1 MKKLYALACFL
12 ICALIP
18 LHAESYVLD
27 YAAERQFSTVSSVE
41 YDISGE
47 AGVLTFEGKYTKLMG
62 FGGSGNCYL
71 DQYVDGSWVR
81 VATLNMLTTDWQT
94 LTYTLD
100 RRATKVKMYT
110 ETGATGYKNFRNV
123 KVTRAR
129 YIEAQSINLDNFTYG
144 AGADDVK
151 TQSFI
156 LTYSNAANVLTATS
170 DNAAFTTSISA
181 TTAEQAASSATVT
194 VTYSP
199 SSLARHDGTITISDG
214 VVSFKQSVIGLCAP
228 GNIAAGEATFHKLP
242 VTWDAVSGAES
253 YTIQMRN
260 ALNVVEAE
268 ETVSTPSYMM
278 TGLTPDAVYSVRI
291 CSNFSEGVSSGYASG
306 IVSTSDYIPTP
317 QDLAVGTVFE
327 ATPISVAW
335 NAVDDVVTYSVRIYS
350 SDGSLVSETG
360 NITGTS
366 ASIDAGLDPTRSYE
380 VRLRADYKGFSSEE
394 ISVIPRCVPTPKDIT
409 YEITGKTEFKVSW
422 NPVGVEFY
430 NIVVVN
436 SDGGESV
443 EDASVADTSYLVSG
457 LVPATGYTVKV
468 RALTDDGA
476 TPYASVPARSWE
488 LLPPASLE
496 ALAGEEPFSMR
507 LAWPA
512 VEEADAYEV
521 SLHDAGDTPVRDT
534 VIAEGTD
541 ALLLDVVPGTYTV
554 KVAPQWSG
562 YTFGAVSAQAV
573 VDKKT
578 LSVHV
583 GDTSRMYGQENPE
596 QYVLEYSGWIG
607 AHTSVAV
614 APEVVTE
621 AVPSSPAGE
630 YALNVSGGEDAWYT
644 FSGLPGVL
652 TVTKA
657 PLHVSVADTS
667 RYYHKP
673 DPEFRL
679 IYEGFLLE
687 DDASVLQQEP
697 VAASNATLESDF
709 GVYDITLSGGVSDR
723 YEFILSEEPAK
734 LTISQAVTEVSAGP
748 IRKVYGDAPFAIE
761 TNNIDTKLS
770 CTIADES
777 VAMLDAE
784 GRIVV
789 KALGETTVTVSQAGS
804 EHFTELPETQIQ
816 LIVGKAPLLISAIDT
831 SRLYGSENPDFR
843 IVYEGFVAGE
853 NERVLSSL
861 PTVATEATVDSGI
874 GAYEITV
881 SGASADN
888 YEIEYRPGTLTV
900 QPLPSDLII
909 ATVDTAVYGGSPV
922 DLPAV
927 SSLNTEG
934 AYSYAV
940 TDSSVAVVSDGKI
953 DIRSAGAT
961 WVKVTQEGSGN
972 YGTVSDSVA
981 LVVKKARLTVSVSDT
996 IRLYG
1001 EENPL
1006 FEIRYEGFVRDD
1018 NATVLDELPQVRTS
1032 ATVESDPGE
1041 YPVVLS
1047 GGSAANYELVYVEGA
1062 KLVVDKLSALI
1073 ETDSIQVVYGSEPV
1087 ALVSNNPDGRIHG
1100 VAADTA
1106 VAGVSDGLVV
1116 IRNAGKTR
1124 LSVYQDE
1131 SAYYHASDTF
1141 VVELQV
1147 DKAMLTVSVSDT
1159 SRCYRE
1165 DNPVF
1170 TFTYSGFVNGD
1181 DTTAVNVEPVAA
1193 TEAGIDAKVGEYV
1206 VTASGAQSSN
1216 YDFTYEQGT
1225 LFVRPAVSV
1234 LEIATVDTLVYGQLS
1249 LPLPEVQKNNDEQ
1262 EMTFKTLD
1270 AAVAVVKEGKIEITG
1285 AGTTSLVA
1293 VQELSE
1299 NYLPGSDTIEIVV
1312 KKALLSVRAVDTERS
1327 YGEANPEGKLSYEGF
1342 VYGDDTTALSVKPVL
1357 CWEADSLS
1365 PVGVYAVWPEG
1376 AEADDYKFEYHAGEL
1391 TVNPAQTVISI
1402 TLPDTAIYGDEPR
1415 ALDILSNNTES
1426 EIIYAISDPTI
1437 VEITDGRLNPKR
1449 AGSTM
1454 VIAMQTGS
1462 QNYTQG
1468 VSNFFTFVVKK
1479 APLTISVADTSRSYG
1494 MENPAFTLSYEGF
1507 VNGDDETSLLSL
1519 PQVECAAVSISD
1531 VGEYDIVV
1539 GGAAAGNYEISYRPG
1554 TLSVVPAATTL
1565 SVGEVGLKYYGD
1577 DSFALSVTTNN
1588 PESEIDYFVED
1599 TRVVKMADD
1608 RVVVVAPGTT
1618 HVLLKQEA
1626 STNYAASEAVSVPVT
1641 VSKRPLY
1648 VSVSDA
1654 ARDYGKPNPEFEI
1667 LYDGFVLGES
1677 DEDLTAKPVALCSA
1691 DSLSLG
1697 SFPIVLSGGRS
1708 DNYEFVYSNGTLSI
1722 GSVNTELTVASIE
1735 SKTYGDLPFALPS
1748 VTTNNNRGEIT
1759 YTVADENVAV
1769 IADGRVHIR
1778 GTGETTLT
1786 VRQSATDSHTAA
1798 EVTIPLTVSKAV
1810 LTVTAENKECRQG
1823 DEMPGLTY
1831 VYKGF
1836 VTGEDETVLSA
1847 VPEISCEVSETV
1859 QAGTFL
1865 ITVSGGEAANYD
1877 FVYNSGTL
1885 TVGNFCETTLSV
1897 AEIGEKVYNDLPF
1910 ALPSVTTNNNRG
1922 EITYTIADEGIAVIS
1937 EGRIYIKGVGK
1948 TSLIVR
1954 QAATET
1960 YSSAEVEV
1968 GFTVSKAV
1976 LTVTAENKECRQGD
1990 EMPGLTYVY
1999 KGFVTGEDETVL
2011 SAVPEI
2017 SCEVSE
2023 TVQAGTFLITV
2034 SGGEAANYDF
2044 VYNSGTLTVGN
2055 FCETTLS
2062 VAEIGEKV
2070 YNDLPFALP
2079 SVTTNNNRGEITY
2092 TIADEGIAVISEGRI
2107 YIKGVGKTSLIVRQ
2121 AATETYSSAEVEV
2134 GFTVSK
2140 AVLTVTA
2147 ENKICCQG
2155 EVLPELTLA
2164 YKGFAMGE
2172 DEASL
2177 DVLPGIVCGVS
2188 DASCAGTYEII
2199 VSGGESDHYDFVYRP
2214 GTLTITELADISRA
2228 TSDNIGL
2235 YYATGNLHISG
2246 TVSRIVISDIRG
2258 AEVKRIVRP
2267 QATESIAELPVGHY
2281 IIRVES
2287 ADKKILRYRIV
2298 KE

>member
-27 YAAERQFSTVSSVE
+27 YAAERQFSTISSVE

-47 AGVLTFEGKYTKLMG
+47 AGVLTFEGKYTKLLG
-62 FGGSGNCYL
+62 FGDSGNCYL

-110 ETGATGYKNFRNV
+110 ETGAIGYKNFRNV

-242 VTWDAVSGAES
+242 VTWDTVSGAES

-422 NPVGVEFY
+422 NPVGVERY

-614 APEVVTE
+614 APEVITE

-861 PTVATEATVDSGI
+861 PTVATDATVDSGI

-1193 TEAGIDAKVGEYV
+1193 TEAGMDAKVGEYV

-1519 PQVECAAVSISD
+1519 PQMECAAVSISD

-1976 LTVTAENKECRQGD
+1976 LTVTAENK
-1990 EMPGLTYVY
+1990 
-1999 KGFVTGEDETVL
+1999 
-2011 SAVPEI
+2011 
-2017 SCEVSE
+2017 
-2023 TVQAGTFLITV
+2023 
-2034 SGGEAANYDF
+2034 
-2044 VYNSGTLTVGN
+2044 
-2055 FCETTLS
+2055 
-2062 VAEIGEKV
+2062 
-2070 YNDLPFALP
+2070 
-2079 SVTTNNNRGEITY
+2079 
-2092 TIADEGIAVISEGRI
+2092 
-2107 YIKGVGKTSLIVRQ
+2107 
-2121 AATETYSSAEVEV
+2121 
-2134 GFTVSK
+2134 
-2140 AVLTVTA
+2140 
-2147 ENKICCQG
+2147 ICCQG

>member
-27 YAAERQFSTVSSVE
+27 YAAERQFSTISSVE

-47 AGVLTFEGKYTKLMG
+47 AGVLTFEGKYTKLLG
-62 FGGSGNCYL
+62 FGDSGNCYL

-110 ETGATGYKNFRNV
+110 ETGAIGYKNFRNV

-242 VTWDAVSGAES
+242 VTWDTVSGAES

-422 NPVGVEFY
+422 NPVGVERY

-614 APEVVTE
+614 APEVITE

-861 PTVATEATVDSGI
+861 PTVATDATVDSGI

-1193 TEAGIDAKVGEYV
+1193 TEAGMDAKVGEYV

-1798 EVTIPLTVSKAV
+1798 KVTIPLTVSKAV
-1810 LTVTAENKECRQG
+1810 LTVTAENKEC
-1823 DEMPGLTY
+1823 
-1831 VYKGF
+1831 
-1836 VTGEDETVLSA
+1836 
-1847 VPEISCEVSETV
+1847 C
-1859 QAGTFL
+1859 
-1865 ITVSGGEAANYD
+1865 
-1877 FVYNSGTL
+1877 
-1885 TVGNFCETTLSV
+1885 
-1897 AEIGEKVYNDLPF
+1897 
-1910 ALPSVTTNNNRG
+1910 
-1922 EITYTIADEGIAVIS
+1922 
-1937 EGRIYIKGVGK
+1937 
-1948 TSLIVR
+1948 
-1954 QAATET
+1954 
-1960 YSSAEVEV
+1960 
-1968 GFTVSKAV
+1968 
-1976 LTVTAENKECRQGD
+1976 QGD

>member
-27 YAAERQFSTVSSVE
+27 YAAERQFSTIASVE

-268 ETVSTPSYMM
+268 ETVSTPSYTM

-327 ATPISVAW
+327 ATPVSVAW

-422 NPVGVEFY
+422 NPVGVGLY
-430 NIVVVN
+430 NIVVAN

-443 EDASVADTSYLVSG
+443 EDASVADTTYLVSG

-853 NERVLSSL
+853 NERVLSLL
-861 PTVATEATVDSGI
+861 PTVATDATVDSGI

-940 TDSSVAVVSDGKI
+940 TDSSVAVVFDGKI

-1494 MENPAFTLSYEGF
+1494 VENPAFTLSYEGF

-1519 PQVECAAVSISD
+1519 PQVECAAVSVSD

-1641 VSKRPLY
+1641 VSKRLLY

-1735 SKTYGDLPFALPS
+1735 GKTYGDLPFALPS

-1759 YTVADENVAV
+1759 YTVADENVAI

-1798 EVTIPLTVSKAV
+1798 EVTIPL
-1810 LTVTAENKECRQG
+1810 
-1823 DEMPGLTY
+1823 
-1831 VYKGF
+1831 
-1836 VTGEDETVLSA
+1836 
-1847 VPEISCEVSETV
+1847 
-1859 QAGTFL
+1859 
-1865 ITVSGGEAANYD
+1865 
-1877 FVYNSGTL
+1877 
-1885 TVGNFCETTLSV
+1885 
-1897 AEIGEKVYNDLPF
+1897 
-1910 ALPSVTTNNNRG
+1910 
-1922 EITYTIADEGIAVIS
+1922 
-1937 EGRIYIKGVGK
+1937 
-1948 TSLIVR
+1948 
-1954 QAATET
+1954 
-1960 YSSAEVEV
+1960 
-1968 GFTVSKAV
+1968 TVSKAV

>member
-27 YAAERQFSTVSSVE
+27 YAAERQFSTISSVE

-47 AGVLTFEGKYTKLMG
+47 AGVLTFEGKYTKLLG

-268 ETVSTPSYMM
+268 ETISTPSYMM

-380 VRLRADYKGFSSEE
+380 VRLWADYKGFSSEE

-422 NPVGVEFY
+422 NPVGVELY

-770 CTIADES
+770 CTIADGS

-861 PTVATEATVDSGI
+861 PTVATDATVDSGI

-1032 ATVESDPGE
+1032 ATVESDPGK

-1312 KKALLSVRAVDTERS
+1312 KKALLSVSAVDTERS

-1865 ITVSGGEAANYD
+1865 ITVSGGEATNYD
-1877 FVYNSGTL
+1877 FSYKSGLL
-1885 TVGNFCETTLSV
+1885 TVSTYVPTQLSV
-1897 AEIGEKVYNDLPF
+1897 ASIEGKTYGDLPF

-1922 EITYTIADEGIAVIS
+1922 EITYTV
-1937 EGRIYIKGVGK
+1937 
-1948 TSLIVR
+1948 
-1954 QAATET
+1954 
-1960 YSSAEVEV
+1960 
-1968 GFTVSKAV
+1968 
-1976 LTVTAENKECRQGD
+1976 
-1990 EMPGLTYVY
+1990 
-1999 KGFVTGEDETVL
+1999 
-2011 SAVPEI
+2011 
-2017 SCEVSE
+2017 
-2023 TVQAGTFLITV
+2023 
-2034 SGGEAANYDF
+2034 
-2044 VYNSGTLTVGN
+2044 
-2055 FCETTLS
+2055 
-2062 VAEIGEKV
+2062 
-2070 YNDLPFALP
+2070 
-2079 SVTTNNNRGEITY
+2079 
-2092 TIADEGIAVISEGRI
+2092 ADEGIAVISEGRI

>member
-27 YAAERQFSTVSSVE
+27 YAAERQFSTISSVE

-47 AGVLTFEGKYTKLMG
+47 AGVLTFEGKYTKLLG

-123 KVTRAR
+123 QVTRAR

-422 NPVGVEFY
+422 NPVGVERY

-443 EDASVADTSYLVSG
+443 EDVSVADTSYLVSG

-761 TNNIDTKLS
+761 TNNIDTELS

-853 NERVLSSL
+853 DERVLSSL
-861 PTVATEATVDSGI
+861 PTVATDATVDSGI

-900 QPLPSDLII
+900 QPLPSDLTI

-961 WVKVTQEGSGN
+961 WVKVTQEGNGN

-1006 FEIRYEGFVRDD
+1006 FEICYEGFVRDD
-1018 NATVLDELPQVRTS
+1018 DATVLDELPQVRTS

-1225 LFVRPAVSV
+1225 LFIRPAVSV

-1270 AAVAVVKEGKIEITG
+1270 AAVAVVKEGKIVITG

-1494 MENPAFTLSYEGF
+1494 VENPAFTLSYEGF
-1507 VNGDDETSLLSL
+1507 VNGDDEMSLLSL
-1519 PQVECAAVSISD
+1519 PQVECAAVSVSD

-1976 LTVTAENKECRQGD
+1976 LTVTAENK
-1990 EMPGLTYVY
+1990 
-1999 KGFVTGEDETVL
+1999 
-2011 SAVPEI
+2011 
-2017 SCEVSE
+2017 
-2023 TVQAGTFLITV
+2023 
-2034 SGGEAANYDF
+2034 
-2044 VYNSGTLTVGN
+2044 
-2055 FCETTLS
+2055 
-2062 VAEIGEKV
+2062 
-2070 YNDLPFALP
+2070 
-2079 SVTTNNNRGEITY
+2079 
-2092 TIADEGIAVISEGRI
+2092 
-2107 YIKGVGKTSLIVRQ
+2107 
-2121 AATETYSSAEVEV
+2121 
-2134 GFTVSK
+2134 
-2140 AVLTVTA
+2140 
-2147 ENKICCQG
+2147 ICCQG

-2281 IIRVES
+2281 IIRVEL

>member
-27 YAAERQFSTVSSVE
+27 YAAERQFSTISSVE

-47 AGVLTFEGKYTKLMG
+47 AGVLTFEGKYTKLLG
-62 FGGSGNCYL
+62 FGDSGNCYL

-110 ETGATGYKNFRNV
+110 ETGAIGYKNFRNV

-242 VTWDAVSGAES
+242 VTWDTVSGAES

-422 NPVGVEFY
+422 NPVGVERY

-614 APEVVTE
+614 APEVITE

-861 PTVATEATVDSGI
+861 PTVATDATVDSGI

-1193 TEAGIDAKVGEYV
+1193 TEAGMDAKVGEYV

-1976 LTVTAENKECRQGD
+1976 LTVTAENK
-1990 EMPGLTYVY
+1990 
-1999 KGFVTGEDETVL
+1999 
-2011 SAVPEI
+2011 
-2017 SCEVSE
+2017 
-2023 TVQAGTFLITV
+2023 
-2034 SGGEAANYDF
+2034 
-2044 VYNSGTLTVGN
+2044 
-2055 FCETTLS
+2055 
-2062 VAEIGEKV
+2062 
-2070 YNDLPFALP
+2070 
-2079 SVTTNNNRGEITY
+2079 
-2092 TIADEGIAVISEGRI
+2092 
-2107 YIKGVGKTSLIVRQ
+2107 
-2121 AATETYSSAEVEV
+2121 
-2134 GFTVSK
+2134 
-2140 AVLTVTA
+2140 
-2147 ENKICCQG
+2147 ICCQG

>member
-47 AGVLTFEGKYTKLMG
+47 AGVLTFEGKYTKLLG

-422 NPVGVEFY
+422 NPVGVELY

-861 PTVATEATVDSGI
+861 PTVATDATVDSGI

-1415 ALDILSNNTES
+1415 TLDILSNNTES

-1565 SVGEVGLKYYGD
+1565 SVGEIGLKYYGD

-1948 TSLIVR
+1948 T
-1954 QAATET
+1954 
-1960 YSSAEVEV
+1960 
-1968 GFTVSKAV
+1968 F
-1976 LTVTAENKECRQGD
+1976 
-1990 EMPGLTYVY
+1990 
-1999 KGFVTGEDETVL
+1999 
-2011 SAVPEI
+2011 
-2017 SCEVSE
+2017 
-2023 TVQAGTFLITV
+2023 
-2034 SGGEAANYDF
+2034 
-2044 VYNSGTLTVGN
+2044 
-2055 FCETTLS
+2055 
-2062 VAEIGEKV
+2062 
-2070 YNDLPFALP
+2070 
-2079 SVTTNNNRGEITY
+2079 
-2092 TIADEGIAVISEGRI
+2092 
-2107 YIKGVGKTSLIVRQ
+2107 LIVRQ

-2246 TVSRIVISDIRG
+2246 TVSRIVIFDIRG

>member
-27 YAAERQFSTVSSVE
+27 YAAERQFSTISSVE

-47 AGVLTFEGKYTKLMG
+47 AGVLTFEGKYTKLLG
-62 FGGSGNCYL
+62 FGDSGNCYL

-110 ETGATGYKNFRNV
+110 ETGAIGYKNFRNV

-242 VTWDAVSGAES
+242 VTWDTVSGAES

-422 NPVGVEFY
+422 NPVGVERY

-614 APEVVTE
+614 APEVITE

-861 PTVATEATVDSGI
+861 PTVATDATVDSGI

-1193 TEAGIDAKVGEYV
+1193 TEAGMDAKVGEYV
-1206 VTASGAQSSN
+1206 VTASGAQSTN

-1798 EVTIPLTVSKAV
+1798 KVTIPL
-1810 LTVTAENKECRQG
+1810 
-1823 DEMPGLTY
+1823 
-1831 VYKGF
+1831 
-1836 VTGEDETVLSA
+1836 
-1847 VPEISCEVSETV
+1847 
-1859 QAGTFL
+1859 
-1865 ITVSGGEAANYD
+1865 
-1877 FVYNSGTL
+1877 
-1885 TVGNFCETTLSV
+1885 
-1897 AEIGEKVYNDLPF
+1897 
-1910 ALPSVTTNNNRG
+1910 
-1922 EITYTIADEGIAVIS
+1922 
-1937 EGRIYIKGVGK
+1937 
-1948 TSLIVR
+1948 
-1954 QAATET
+1954 
-1960 YSSAEVEV
+1960 
-1968 GFTVSKAV
+1968 TVSKAV

>member
-12 ICALIP
+12 IYASIS

-27 YAAERQFSTVSSVE
+27 YADEKQFSTISSVE

-47 AGVLTFEGKYTKLMG
+47 AGVLTFEGKYSTIVWVG
-62 FGGSGNCYL
+62 NSSNCYL

-81 VATLNMLTTDWQT
+81 VATLDMLTTDWQT

-110 ETGATGYKNFRNV
+110 TSGAVGNKHFRNV

-129 YIEAQSINLDNFTYG
+129 YIEPQSINLNNFTYG

-151 TQSFI
+151 TQSFT
-156 LTYSNAANVLTATS
+156 LTYSNAANALTATS
-170 DNAAFTTSISA
+170 DNAVFSVSVSA
-181 TTAEQAASSATVT
+181 TTVGEAAATATVT

-199 SSLARHDGTITISDG
+199 ASLARHDGTITITDG
-214 VVSFKQSVIGLCAP
+214 VVSFNQPVTGLCSP
-228 GNIAAGEATFHKLP
+228 ENIAAGEASFHKLP

-268 ETVSTPSYMM
+268 ETVSTPNYTMM
-278 TGLTPDAVYSVRI
+278 GLTPDAVYSVRI
-291 CSNFSEGVSSGYASG
+291 CSNFSGGVSSGYASG
-306 IVSTSDYIPTP
+306 IVKTSDYIPAP
-317 QDLAVGTVFE
+317 QDLSVGTVFE
-327 ATPISVAW
+327 ATPVSVAW

-350 SDGSLVSETG
+350 SDGSLVSETE
-360 NITGTS
+360 NITGNS

-380 VRLRADYKGFSSEE
+380 VKLRTDYKGFSSEE
-394 ISVIPRCVPTPKDIT
+394 VSVIPRCVPTPKDIT

-422 NPVGVEFY
+422 NSVGVELY
-430 NIVVVN
+430 NITVVK

-476 TPYASVPARSWE
+476 TPYASVSARSWE

-496 ALAGEEPFSMR
+496 ALAGEESFSMR

-521 SLHDAGDTPVRDT
+521 SLHDAEDAPVRDT
-534 VIAEGTD
+534 VIVEGTD

-607 AHTSVAV
+607 AHTSVAE

-630 YALNVSGGEDAWYT
+630 YALNISGGEDAWYT

-673 DPEFRL
+673 DPDFRL

-697 VAASNATLESDF
+697 IAASNATLESDF

-734 LTISQAVTEVSAGP
+734 LTISQAVTEVSTEP

-761 TNNIDTKLS
+761 TNNIDTELS

-777 VAMLDAE
+777 VAVLDEE

-789 KALGETTVTVSQAGS
+789 KALGETTITVSQAGS

-816 LIVGKAPLLISAIDT
+816 LSVGKAPLVISVRDT
-831 SRLYGSENPDFR
+831 LRLYGFENPEFR

-853 NERVLSSL
+853 DESVLSSL
-861 PTVATEATVDSGI
+861 PTVATEATADSGI

-900 QPLPSDLII
+900 QPLPSDLTI
-909 ATVDTAVYGGSPV
+909 AAVDTAVYGGGPV

-927 SSLNTEG
+927 SSQNTEG
-934 AYSYAV
+934 AYSYVV
-940 TDSSVAVVSDGKI
+940 TDSSIAVVSEGKI

-961 WVKVTQEGSGN
+961 WIKVTQEGCGN
-972 YGTVSDSVA
+972 YGVVSDSVA

-1001 EENPL
+1001 EENPR
-1006 FEIRYEGFVRDD
+1006 FEILYDGFVGEDD
-1018 NATVLDELPQVRTS
+1018 VLSLSELPQVETS
-1032 ATVESDPGE
+1032 ATVESEPGE

-1047 GGSAANYELVYVEGA
+1047 GGSAANYELVYAEGA
-1062 KLVVDKLSALI
+1062 KLVVDKLTALI
-1073 ETDSIQVVYGSEPV
+1073 ETDSIRVVYGSEPV

-1106 VAGVSDGLVV
+1106 VADLADGHVV

-1165 DNPVF
+1165 ENPAF
-1170 TFTYSGFVNGD
+1170 TFRYSGFVNND
-1181 DTTAVNVEPVAA
+1181 DTTAVRVGPTAA

-1206 VTASGAQSSN
+1206 VTASGAQSPN

-1225 LFVRPAVSV
+1225 LFIRPAASV
-1234 LEIATVDTLVYGQLS
+1234 LEIAAVDTLVYGQPSLS
-1249 LPLPEVQKNNDEQ
+1249 LPEVQKNNDEQ

-1293 VQELSE
+1293 IQELSE

-1312 KKALLSVRAVDTERS
+1312 EKALLSVRAVDTARA
-1327 YGEANPEGKLSYEGF
+1327 YGEANPRGQLSYEGF
-1342 VYGDDTTALSVKPVL
+1342 VYGDDTTALSVKPIL

-1391 TVNPAQTVISI
+1391 TINPAQTLISI
-1402 TLPDTAIYGDEPR
+1402 TPPDTVVYGDEPK

-1437 VEITDGRLNPKR
+1437 VEISDGRLTPKR
-1449 AGSTM
+1449 VGSTM

-1494 MENPAFTLSYEGF
+1494 EENPEFALSYEGF
-1507 VNGDDETSLLSL
+1507 VNGDDETSLLAL
-1519 PQVECAAVSISD
+1519 PQVECAAVSASN

-1539 GGAAAGNYEISYRPG
+1539 GGASAGNYDISYRPG
-1554 TLSVVPAATTL
+1554 ILSVVPAVTTL
-1565 SVGEVGLKYYGD
+1565 SVGEVDMKYYGD
-1577 DSFALSVTTNN
+1577 DSFALSVMTNN

-1626 STNYAASEAVSVPVT
+1626 STNYAASETVSVPVT
-1641 VSKRPLY
+1641 VSKRPLR
-1648 VSVSDA
+1648 VSVADA
-1654 ARDYGKPNPEFEI
+1654 TRDYGKPNPEFEI
-1667 LYDGFVLGES
+1667 LYDGFVFGES
-1677 DEDLTAKPVALCSA
+1677 DENLTAKPVASCSA

-1708 DNYEFVYSNGTLSI
+1708 DNYEFVYFNGTLFI
-1722 GSVNTELTVASIE
+1722 GSVNTELTVASVESKTYGDLPFALPAVTTNNNRGEITYAIADETVAVIADGRVHIKGAGETTLTVRQSATDTHTAAEATIPLTVSKAVLTVTAENKECRQGAEMPELSYVYKGFVSGEDEAVLSAVPEISCEVSETAQAGTFLITVSGGEAANYDFSYKSGLLTVSTFAPTQLSVASIE

-1759 YTVADENVAV
+1759 YAIADETVAV
-1769 IADGRVHIR
+1769 IADGRVHIK
-1778 GTGETTLT
+1778 GAGETTLT
-1786 VRQSATDSHTAA
+1786 VRQSATDTHTAA
-1798 EVTIPLTVSKAV
+1798 EATIPLTVSKAV

-1823 DEMPGLTY
+1823 AEMPELSY

-1836 VTGEDETVLSA
+1836 VSGEDEAVLSA
-1847 VPEISCEVSETV
+1847 VPEISCEVSETA

-1865 ITVSGGEAANYD
+1865 ITVSGGAAANYD
-1877 FVYNSGTL
+1877 FVYSSGIL
-1885 TVGNFCETTLSV
+1885 TIGNFSETTLSV

-1910 ALPSVTTNNNRG
+1910 ALPAVTTNNNRG
-1922 EITYTIADEGIAVIS
+1922 EITYAIADESIAVVS
-1937 EGRIYIKGVGK
+1937 EGRVYIKGVGK

-1954 QAATET
+1954 QAAT
-1960 YSSAEVEV
+1960 
-1968 GFTVSKAV
+1968 
-1976 LTVTAENKECRQGD
+1976 D
-1990 EMPGLTYVY
+1990 
-1999 KGFVTGEDETVL
+1999 
-2011 SAVPEI
+2011 
-2017 SCEVSE
+2017 
-2023 TVQAGTFLITV
+2023 
-2034 SGGEAANYDF
+2034 
-2044 VYNSGTLTVGN
+2044 
-2055 FCETTLS
+2055 
-2062 VAEIGEKV
+2062 
-2070 YNDLPFALP
+2070 
-2079 SVTTNNNRGEITY
+2079 
-2092 TIADEGIAVISEGRI
+2092 
-2107 YIKGVGKTSLIVRQ
+2107 
-2121 AATETYSSAEVEV
+2121 TYSSAEVEV

-2155 EVLPELTLA
+2155 EVLPELTLT

-2172 DEASL
+2172 DETSL
-2177 DVLPGIVCGVS
+2177 DVLPGIVCGAA
-2188 DASCAGTYEII
+2188 DASCAGTYEIT
-2199 VSGGESDHYDFVYRP
+2199 VSGGESEHYDFVYRP

-2228 TSDNIGL
+2228 TTDNVGL
-2235 YYATGNLHISG
+2235 YYTAGHLHVSG
-2246 TVSRIVISDIRG
+2246 FVSRIVISDVRG
-2258 AEVKRIVRP
+2258 AEVKRIVNP
-2267 QATESIAELPVGHY
+2267 QATESIAELPAGHY
-2281 IIRVES
+2281 IILVES
-2287 ADKKILRYRIV
+2287 ADKKVLRYRIV

>member
-27 YAAERQFSTVSSVE
+27 YAAERQFSTISSVE

-47 AGVLTFEGKYTKLMG
+47 AGVLTFEGKYTKLLG
-62 FGGSGNCYL
+62 FGDSGNCYL

-110 ETGATGYKNFRNV
+110 ETGAIGYKNFRNV

-242 VTWDAVSGAES
+242 VTWDTVSGAES

-422 NPVGVEFY
+422 NPVGVERY

-614 APEVVTE
+614 APEVITE

-861 PTVATEATVDSGI
+861 PTVATDATVDSGI

-1193 TEAGIDAKVGEYV
+1193 TEAGMDAKVGEYV

-1554 TLSVVPAATTL
+1554 TLSVVPAVTTL

-1976 LTVTAENKECRQGD
+1976 LTVTAENK
-1990 EMPGLTYVY
+1990 
-1999 KGFVTGEDETVL
+1999 
-2011 SAVPEI
+2011 
-2017 SCEVSE
+2017 
-2023 TVQAGTFLITV
+2023 
-2034 SGGEAANYDF
+2034 
-2044 VYNSGTLTVGN
+2044 
-2055 FCETTLS
+2055 
-2062 VAEIGEKV
+2062 
-2070 YNDLPFALP
+2070 
-2079 SVTTNNNRGEITY
+2079 
-2092 TIADEGIAVISEGRI
+2092 
-2107 YIKGVGKTSLIVRQ
+2107 
-2121 AATETYSSAEVEV
+2121 
-2134 GFTVSK
+2134 
-2140 AVLTVTA
+2140 
-2147 ENKICCQG
+2147 ICCQG